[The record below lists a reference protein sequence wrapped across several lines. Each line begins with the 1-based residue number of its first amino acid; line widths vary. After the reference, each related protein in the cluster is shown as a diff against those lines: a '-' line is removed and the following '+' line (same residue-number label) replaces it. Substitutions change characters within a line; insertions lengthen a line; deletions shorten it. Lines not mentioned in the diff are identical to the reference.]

1 MNEFRTY
8 QTRLD
13 LSSEQA
19 ALLDAYAALYGK
31 AERSLFA
38 RLSAGESLSVLKRE
52 FIGGLGI
59 TARQF
64 NALAAGV
71 RGKIASVKKGRDRL
85 IEFAKR
91 RIKRAEEV
99 LAEIP
104 DKWKRHQKRR
114 RIATLKAR
122 LANLES
128 ERDAGKMGIWRGEWR
143 VSGGDCR
150 VSSRSPRSYSRRIAA
165 GWAIVSRRDRV
176 ALAARRRP
184 GCPTT
189 RSPAAPALASTARS
203 VIPPPPAGAIPAR
216 EPSSAL
222 FGGRLGQLR

>member
-1 MNEFRTY
+1 MNEIRTY

-13 LSSEQA
+13 LNCEQA
-19 ALLDAYAALYGK
+19 ALLDANAALYGK

-71 RGKIASVKKGRDRL
+71 RGKIASVKEVRDRL

-91 RIKRAEEV
+91 RIKRAEDV

-114 RIATLKAR
+114 RIA
-122 LANLES
+122 E
-128 ERDAGKMGIWRGEWR
+128 EAGLFNTPIPGGTSSCEHGPPRHPASLCRCDPGTRTVLSTVRRTSWAMGIN
-143 VSGGDCR
+143 VH
-150 VSSRSPRSYSRRIAA
+150 
-165 GWAIVSRRDRV
+165 VSRN
-176 ALAARRRP
+176 
-184 GCPTT
+184 G
-189 RSPAAPALASTARS
+189 
-203 VIPPPPAGAIPAR
+203 
-216 EPSSAL
+216 
-222 FGGRLGQLR
+222 